1 MKAKFYKFLHDDGNH
16 NVLKS
21 CLDGNLLFSRIPELN
36 DFSETFAVADKEE
49 IDRSLAEMRRD
60 GCSEEEQRCF
70 YEHVELMEKVFPEF
84 KSTFEPFSSLDLIS
98 QPFPFLKMNGLD
110 RLIAGMGL
118 PKSLL
123 NKITNALPNLLQ
135 FMNESI
141 QDKVG
146 IFCVSKTVKNFP
158 MWAHYADNAK
168 GFVVEYKNLEKLF
181 SGDETKA
188 LNQIQKVKYYRNKRP
203 AVTLKPER
211 LIALFFSKQGKWS
224 YETEWRVV
232 KPLAECKKKSVGCGS
247 ERSFFKMENPKD
259 YISRIIV
266 GWNGNL
272 EEVKSIVD
280 EKLGVPVV
288 QANVVNG
295 NIEIPQK

>member
-1 MKAKFYKFLHDDGNH
+1 MKSRFYKFLHDDGNH
-16 NVLKS
+16 TVLRS

-70 YEHVELMEKVFPEF
+70 YEHVELMEKVFPEL

-118 PKSLL
+118 PKNLL
-123 NKITNALPNLLQ
+123 NKITNALPSLLQ
-135 FMNESI
+135 SMNETI
-141 QDKVG
+141 QNKVG

-272 EEVKSIVD
+272 EEVKSIAD
-280 EKLGVPVV
+280 EKMGIPVV

>member
-1 MKAKFYKFLHDDGNH
+1 MNSMFYKFLHDDENH
-16 NVLKS
+16 TVLKS

-84 KSTFEPFSSLDLIS
+84 KNVFESFKSLNLS
-98 QPFPFLKMNGLD
+98 RPFPFSQIGGLIQMVAGNGLE
-110 RLIAGMGL
+110 IN
-118 PKSLL
+118 PL
-123 NKITNALPNLLQ
+123 NKMMNILPSFLQLTNEL
-135 FMNESI
+135 I
-141 QDKVG
+141 QDRVG
-146 IFCVSKTVKNFP
+146 IFCVSEDVDNFP

-168 GFVVEYKNLEKLF
+168 GFVVEYKNLEVLF
-181 SGDETKA
+181 CGDGTKM
-188 LNQIQKVKYYRNKRP
+188 LNQIQEVDYYGVERP
-203 AVTLKPER
+203 AVSLKPDK
-211 LIALFFSKQGKWS
+211 LNALFFSKQGKWS

-280 EKLGVPVV
+280 EKMGVPVV

>member
-1 MKAKFYKFLHDDGNH
+1 MNSKFYKFLHDDGNH

-49 IDRSLAEMRRD
+49 IDCSLAEMRRD

-84 KSTFEPFSSLDLIS
+84 KNVFESFKSLNLS
-98 QPFPFLKMNGLD
+98 RPFPFIQIDGLIQMAAGRGLGINSLNG
-110 RLIAGMGL
+110 MTNVL
-118 PKSLL
+118 PSFLQL
-123 NKITNALPNLLQ
+123 TNEL
-135 FMNESI
+135 I
-141 QDKVG
+141 QDRVG
-146 IFCVSKTVKNFP
+146 IFCVSEDVKNFP

-181 SGDETKA
+181 SGDGTKM
-188 LNQIQKVKYYRNKRP
+188 LNQIQEVGYYGEKRP
-203 AVTLKPER
+203 AVSLKPDK
-211 LIALFFSKQGKWS
+211 LNALFFSKQEKWD
-224 YETEWRVV
+224 YEAEWRVV

-247 ERSFFKMENPKD
+247 ERCFFKMENPKE

>member
-1 MKAKFYKFLHDDGNH
+1 MNSMFYKFLHDDENH
-16 NVLKS
+16 TVLKS

-70 YEHVELMEKVFPEF
+70 YEHVELMKKVFPEF
-84 KSTFEPFSSLDLIS
+84 KSTFELFSSLDLIS

-118 PKSLL
+118 PKNLL

-203 AVTLKPER
+203 AVTLKPDK
-211 LIALFFSKQGKWS
+211 LNALFFSKQGKWS

>member
-70 YEHVELMEKVFPEF
+70 YEHVELMKKVFPEF
-84 KSTFEPFSSLDLIS
+84 KSTFELFSSLDLIS

-118 PKSLL
+118 PKNLL

-203 AVTLKPER
+203 AVTLKPDK
-211 LIALFFSKQGKWS
+211 LNALFFSKQGKWS

>member
-1 MKAKFYKFLHDDGNH
+1 MFYKFLHDDENH
-16 NVLKS
+16 TVLKS

-70 YEHVELMEKVFPEF
+70 YEHVELMKKVFPEF
-84 KSTFEPFSSLDLIS
+84 KSTFELFSSLDLIS

-118 PKSLL
+118 PKNLL

-203 AVTLKPER
+203 AVTLKPDK
-211 LIALFFSKQGKWS
+211 LNALFFSKQGKWS

>member
-1 MKAKFYKFLHDDGNH
+1 MNSKFYKFLHDDGNH

-49 IDRSLAEMRRD
+49 IDCSLAEMRRD

-84 KSTFEPFSSLDLIS
+84 KNVFEPFKSLNLS
-98 QPFPFLKMNGLD
+98 RPFPFAQIGGLIQMVAGNGLE
-110 RLIAGMGL
+110 IN
-118 PKSLL
+118 PL
-123 NKITNALPNLLQ
+123 NKMMNILPSFLQLTNEL
-135 FMNESI
+135 I
-141 QDKVG
+141 QDRVG
-146 IFCVSKTVKNFP
+146 IFCVSEDVDNFP

-168 GFVVEYKNLEKLF
+168 GFVVEYKNLEVLF
-181 SGDETKA
+181 CGDGTKM
-188 LNQIQKVKYYRNKRP
+188 LNQIQEVDYYGAERP
-203 AVTLKPER
+203 AVSLKPDKLNA
-211 LIALFFSKQGKWS
+211 LIFSKQGKWS

-280 EKLGVPVV
+280 EKMGVPVV

>member
-1 MKAKFYKFLHDDGNH
+1 MNSKFYKFLHDDGNH

-49 IDRSLAEMRRD
+49 IDCSLAEMRRD
-60 GCSEEEQRCF
+60 GCSEEEQRCY
-70 YEHVELMEKVFPEF
+70 YEHVELMEKVFPEY

-118 PKSLL
+118 PKNLL

-224 YETEWRVV
+224 YEAEWRVV